1 MINALIIDD
10 EEVAVNVL
18 TLMIERHIPEI
29 TSIKSITSTSQA
41 LALIAA
47 FKPDI
52 VFLDIE
58 MPYQNGFE
66 LLKSLPQISFDIIFT
81 TAYDKYAIQA
91 IKFSALDYL
100 LKPIDADEL
109 RESFNRFIQK
119 TIVNQNKDDV
129 VKNLLNNLQQKDAT
143 HHKLALPTTAGLQF
157 FLPRDIIRCEGMSNY
172 TKFYFSNHHSI
183 TTSKTIKEYEEI
195 LLPHKFI
202 RIHKSH
208 LINAAFVKGYT
219 SHNSNLVMI
228 DGSQVEIS
236 RRRKKEVLQELG
248 IKNREAGSG
257 TV

>member
-1 MINALIIDD
+1 MVKALIIDD
-10 EEVAVNVL
+10 EQIAVNVL
-18 TLMIERHIPEI
+18 TLMIERHLPEI
-29 TSIKSITSTSQA
+29 TSVKSLTNPAQA
-41 LALIAA
+41 PALISEYS
-47 FKPDI
+47 PDI

-66 LLKSLPQISFDIIFT
+66 LLKSLPEISFDIVFT

-109 RESFNRFIQK
+109 KETYDRFVQK
-119 TIVNQNKDDV
+119 SIMHPNKDAAIN
-129 VKNLLNNLQQKDAT
+129 NLLTNLQQKDKT
-143 HHKLALPTTAGLQF
+143 YHKLALPTNNGLQF
-157 FLPRDIIRCEGMSNY
+157 FLPQDIIRCEGMSNY

-195 LLPHKFI
+195 LIPHNFM

-208 LINAAFVKGYT
+208 LINSDFVSGY
-219 SHNSNLVMI
+219 SSESSNLVMK
-228 DGSQVEIS
+228 DGSQVEVS

-248 IKNREAGSG
+248 IRN
-257 TV
+257 

>member
-1 MINALIIDD
+1 MIKALIIDD

-18 TLMIERHIPEI
+18 TLLIERHIPEI
-29 TSIKSITSTSQA
+29 TSIRPVTNVSDA
-41 LALIAA
+41 LGIIAD

-109 RESFNRFIQK
+109 RESFNRFVQK
-119 TIVNQNKDDV
+119 TIVNQNKDEA
-129 VKNLLNNLQQKDAT
+129 VKNLLNNLQQKDVA
-143 HHKLALPTTAGLQF
+143 HHRLALLTTAGLRF
-157 FLPRDIIRCEGMSNY
+157 FLPQDIIRCEGMSNY
-172 TKFYFSNHHSI
+172 TKFYFSNHRSI

-195 LLPHKFI
+195 LFPHKFI
-202 RIHKSH
+202 RVHKSH
-208 LINAAFVKGYT
+208 LINSDFVKGYS
-219 SHNSNLVMI
+219 SHTSNLIMT
-228 DGSQVEIS
+228 DDSHVEIS

-248 IKNREAGSG
+248 FKG
-257 TV
+257 

>member
-1 MINALIIDD
+1 MVKALIIDD
-10 EEVAVNVL
+10 EEVAANVL
-18 TLMIERHIPEI
+18 SLMIGRHLPEI
-29 TSIKSITSTSQA
+29 TTIQSVTNPAGA
-41 LALIAA
+41 LRLLSE

-66 LLKSLPQISFDIIFT
+66 LLKSLPEISFDIVFT

-109 RESFNRFIQK
+109 RETFHRFIQK
-119 TIVNQNKDDV
+119 SITNQSKDATI
-129 VKNLLNNLQQKDAT
+129 KNLLENLQQENKT
-143 HHKLALPTTAGLQF
+143 RHKLALPTTSGMQF
-157 FLPRDIIRCEGMSNY
+157 FLPKDIIRCEGISNY
-172 TKFYFSNHHSI
+172 TKFYFSNHHNI

-208 LINAAFVKGYT
+208 LINAEFVSGYV
-219 SHNSNLVMI
+219 SQSNNLIMK
-228 DGSQVEIS
+228 DGSLVEVS
-236 RRRKKEVLQELG
+236 RRRKKEVLGELG
-248 IKNREAGSG
+248 LKN
-257 TV
+257 

>member
-1 MINALIIDD
+1 MVKALIIDD
-10 EEVAVNVL
+10 EQVAVSL
-18 TLMIERHIPEI
+18 LGMMIERHLPEI
-29 TSIKSITSTSQA
+29 TSLQSLTNPA
-41 LALIAA
+41 LALKLINEY
-47 FKPDI
+47 KPDI

-66 LLKSLPQISFDIIFT
+66 LLKSLPEISFDIVFT

-109 RESFNRFIQK
+109 RETFGRFIQK
-119 TIVNQNKDDV
+119 SITNKGKDAT
-129 VKNLLNNLQQKDAT
+129 VKNLLENLQQENRT
-143 HHKLALPTTAGLQF
+143 RHKLALPTTSGMQF
-157 FLPRDIIRCEGMSNY
+157 FLPKDIIRCEGISNY

-208 LINAAFVKGYT
+208 LINAEFVSGYV
-219 SHNSNLVMI
+219 SQSNNLIMK
-228 DGSQVEIS
+228 DGTFVEVS
-236 RRRKKEVLQELG
+236 RRRKKEVLEGLG
-248 IKNREAGSG
+248 IKN
-257 TV
+257 